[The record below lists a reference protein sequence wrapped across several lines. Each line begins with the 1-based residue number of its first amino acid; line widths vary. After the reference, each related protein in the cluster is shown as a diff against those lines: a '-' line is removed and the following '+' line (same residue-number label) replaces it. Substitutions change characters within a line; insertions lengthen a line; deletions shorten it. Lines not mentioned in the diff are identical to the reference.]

1 MARIGSDWLALA
13 NWRICVITK
22 KKLTPDW
29 HQIGMDWDRIGTDW
43 IGLAMIGK
51 LENIGETENL
61 PPIGTGLAQDWRRLA
76 LNWLRIGIGLAWI
89 GLGLAPDWHGLAR
102 IGS

>member
-1 MARIGSDWLALA
+1 MARIGKLA
-13 NWRICVITK
+13 NLCRN
-22 KKLTPDW
+22 KKLTPHW

-61 PPIGTGLAQDWRRLA
+61 PPIGTGLASIGLELAQDWH
-76 LNWLRIGIGLAWI
+76 RIGMDWLGIGT
-89 GLGLAPDWHGLAR
+89 
-102 IGS
+102 

>member
-1 MARIGSDWLALA
+1 
-13 NWRICVITK
+13 
-22 KKLTPDW
+22 
-29 HQIGMDWDRIGTDW
+29 MDWDRIGTDW

-89 GLGLAPDWHGLAR
+89 GLGLAPDWHGLAHDWLR
-102 IGS
+102 IGTGLAQDWCWIGT